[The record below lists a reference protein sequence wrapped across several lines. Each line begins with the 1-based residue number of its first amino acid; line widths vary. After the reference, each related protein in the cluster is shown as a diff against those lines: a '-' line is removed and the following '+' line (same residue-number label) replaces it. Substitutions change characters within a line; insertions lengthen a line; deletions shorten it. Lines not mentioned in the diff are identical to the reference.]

1 MHLCDYHYADV
12 VLTLAY
18 ASVYFRSAFTAIGQK
33 MSDYEAA
40 HVCVL
45 LIYLAHSFLLDETCP
60 LRVWQQHIFKKYCNL
75 KVLDAALFRIF
86 KMRGFRLRI
95 TEAEEKQ
102 ALSVL
107 LLRTNGLHD
116 ANGASRR
123 SSSSSKGV
131 QDHVNVDIINC
142 KSEDKQAP
150 AKAADGRPVESERT
164 GPRLLAEP
172 SMANLAVPDVSQ
184 KQRPSRG
191 ATAGQSGWVGIRAPA
206 QRAPRVARG
215 DDAVV
220 IPTVIATIA
229 GLAVGVAFAKAVEVA
244 GTASQERGTLSE
256 GLKAQ
261 LSADA
266 GMEDVED
273 DETTKQ
279 SELLESLKKA
289 QGISEEEV
297 KKLKK
302 SKVEEDDGW

>member
-1 MHLCDYHYADV
+1 MTGSRQGSFRGLLLSAL
-12 VLTLAY
+12 VLTYSGL
-18 ASVYFRSAFTAIGQK
+18 G
-33 MSDYEAA
+33 
-40 HVCVL
+40 
-45 LIYLAHSFLLDETCP
+45 FLT
-60 LRVWQQHIFKKYCNL
+60 
-75 KVLDAALFRIF
+75 
-86 KMRGFRLRI
+86 
-95 TEAEEKQ
+95 T
-102 ALSVL
+102 
-107 LLRTNGLHD
+107 
-116 ANGASRR
+116 
-123 SSSSSKGV
+123 
-131 QDHVNVDIINC
+131 
-142 KSEDKQAP
+142 
-150 AKAADGRPVESERT
+150 
-164 GPRLLAEP
+164 
-172 SMANLAVPDVSQ
+172 
-184 KQRPSRG
+184 PSRG

-289 QGISEEEV
+289 QGISEEEA
-297 KKLKK
+297 
-302 SKVEEDDGW
+302 